1 MSYTYDWKKQTRTA
15 YAEFMNPATK
25 YEKTYYQ
32 INVYNP
38 EGDYINFG
46 LVDDINDTE
55 AVLNAVRG
63 VIDWDNT
70 PAEVLERMHSRFD

>member
-1 MSYTYDWKKQTRTA
+1 MSYTYDWEKHTRTD
-15 YAEFMNPATK
+15 YAEFMNPATR
-25 YEKTYYQ
+25 YERTYYQ
-32 INVYNP
+32 INVYSSDG
-38 EGDYINFG
+38 EWINFG

-55 AVLNAVRG
+55 AVLNAIKG

>member
-1 MSYTYDWKKQTRTA
+1 MNYTYDWKKQTRTA

-55 AVLNAVRG
+55 AVLNAVRE

-70 PAEVLERMHSRFD
+70 PPEVLERMHSRFD

>member
-1 MSYTYDWKKQTRTA
+1 MNYTYDWKKQTRTA

-63 VIDWDNT
+63 VIDWDNI
-70 PAEVLERMHSRFD
+70 PPEVLERMHSRFD